1 MKGETLRTLNQARR
15 ERKGIIHAT
24 WLDSGESWLI
34 RHDDLPGDATLAQ
47 DIAQAFRFDHSR
59 TLDVK
64 GRPLF
69 LHVFNPPLR
78 LIIVGAVH
86 VAQPLAVLAKTTGI
100 DPVIVDPRSAWA
112 DARRFPDVR
121 MVEAWPDDA
130 LAQLDPDH
138 RTAVAALTHE
148 PRIDDSALI
157 AALGSPAFYIGA
169 LGSRRSHA
177 KRLERLAD
185 EGIDGL
191 AMARIRGPVGLDIGA
206 RSAEEI
212 ALSIMAEV
220 IAARNG
226 KLP

>member
-1 MKGETLRTLNQARR
+1 MKGDTLRTLNQARR
-15 ERKGIIHAT
+15 KRKGIIHAT

-34 RHDDLPGDATLAQ
+34 RHDDPPGDATLAQ
-47 DIAQAFRFDHSR
+47 DIAQAFRFDQSR
-59 TLDVK
+59 TLEVK

-69 LHVFNPPLR
+69 LHVFNPPVR
-78 LIIVGAVH
+78 LIIIGAVH
-86 VAQPLAVLAKTTGI
+86 VAQPLAVLARTAGI

-121 MVEAWPDDA
+121 IVEAWPDDA

-157 AALGSPAFYIGA
+157 AALRSPAFYIGA

-185 EGIDGL
+185 EGVDGL